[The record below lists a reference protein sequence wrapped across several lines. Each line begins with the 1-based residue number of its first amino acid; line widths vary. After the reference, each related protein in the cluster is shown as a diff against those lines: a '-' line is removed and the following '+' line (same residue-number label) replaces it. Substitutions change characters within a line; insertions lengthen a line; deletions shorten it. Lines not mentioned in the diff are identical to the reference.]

1 MMKNVSYFI
10 LKTFLE
16 IFTFLSQ
23 LFGYVEKQLNKKVKV
38 NFKIYDVTDWT
49 FSNYDWILSSY
60 NT

>member
-38 NFKIYDVTDWT
+38 NFKIYDVPDWK